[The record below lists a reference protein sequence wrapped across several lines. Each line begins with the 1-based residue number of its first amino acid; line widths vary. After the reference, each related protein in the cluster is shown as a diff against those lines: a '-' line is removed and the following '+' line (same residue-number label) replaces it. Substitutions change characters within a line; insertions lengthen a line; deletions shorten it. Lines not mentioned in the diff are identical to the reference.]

1 MSFLIPA
8 YLLGI
13 LGLFL
18 PWLLHRFSDQQPDE
32 QLFPSKRFLEET
44 KPPVSRTRTLKY
56 RALMAVRMLSVLLLC
71 FLFAQPWLDNA
82 SDVDDS
88 EMHHII
94 ALDLSLS
101 MRAGDSWEIAV
112 TKARDLIN
120 QFGEDNS
127 VELIGFDQALVRIA
141 DNVNAKADLLQGL
154 NSLQPGY
161 VSADYGV
168 LMQRL
173 NRLAVERSE
182 SVKVWIITDQQ
193 SSSMPAQK
201 NALYGP
207 DVNEFEIIS
216 TALEPQRNVHVRAHA
231 HSDDGVNLRVSVQL
245 RASVSQSRQSDALV
259 TESINELFPSTIS
272 INADGKTLAQRT
284 VRMVPSGIQTLV
296 FDDLIMPPGESPVLS
311 VSIDEADALV
321 LDNRVSVVIKQA
333 NPTEVAA
340 LQSDSSTSRNAL
352 VFLST
357 ALQTDAQASVTA
369 LSGIATQIAP
379 SVQHVVSGRNLA
391 NESLEL
397 DIRQFVDEGKNA
409 LVFSSAVM
417 SSAAT
422 PTLEGADVGLVDESH
437 PMALGDINWSG
448 TEFYDVPEIA
458 IKKGDRILI
467 ETTQRQVILVERQ
480 VPKGRILLLNDR
492 LDGQSSNL
500 PFQPAFV
507 DLMKSI
513 VDYFDASTALPDL
526 LTAGNRLVVAGNVQL
541 LDPDNNSLL
550 SLDEEQRQGGIALTR
565 PGLYR
570 VIGLS
575 GPHIVNVQLDSN
587 ETDLTLASD
596 DALSN
601 WRKRFDGIE
610 PESEGDST
618 EETAVNAISMSDSQ
632 AQRSR
637 SRLWLWLLPLLAGA
651 LLIETLLA
659 NRRLDVRRD
668 GS

>member
-8 YLLGI
+8 YLLGV

-71 FLFAQPWLDNA
+71 FLFAQPWLNNA

-94 ALDLSLS
+94 AVDLSLS
-101 MRAGDSWEIAV
+101 MRAGDSWEIALA
-112 TKARDLIN
+112 KARDLIN

-173 NRLAVERSE
+173 NKLAVERSE

-193 SSSMPAQK
+193 NSSMPAQK

-207 DVNEFEIIS
+207 EVNEFEIIS
-216 TALEPQRNVHVRAHA
+216 TVLESQRNVHVRAQA

-245 RASVSQSRQSDALV
+245 RASESEARPSDTLG
-259 TESINELFPSTIS
+259 TEPTIELIPSTIS
-272 INADGKTLAQRT
+272 ISADGKALAQRT
-284 VRMVPSGIQTLV
+284 VGVAPSGIQTVV
-296 FDDLIMPPGESPVLS
+296 FDELIMPPGESPVLT

-333 NPTEVAA
+333 NPTKVAA

-357 ALQTDAQASVTA
+357 ALQTDGQASVTA

-379 SVQHVVSGRNLA
+379 SVQHVVSGRDLS
-391 NESLEL
+391 NEPLEL

-409 LVFSSAVM
+409 LVFSSTAM
-417 SSAAT
+417 SSAAAT
-422 PTLEGADVGLVDESH
+422 TLEGADVGLVDESH
-437 PMALGDINWSG
+437 PMALGDINWFG
-448 TEFYDVPEIA
+448 TEFYDVPDIA

-467 ETTQRQVILVERQ
+467 ETTERQVILVERQ

-526 LTAGNRLVVAGNVQL
+526 LTAGDRLVVAGNVQL

-565 PGLYR
+565 PGLYK

-610 PESEGDST
+610 SAPVGDST
-618 EETAVNAISMSDSQ
+618 DEPSVKAITMSDSQ

-637 SRLWLWLLPLLAGA
+637 SRIWLWLLPLLAGM
-651 LLIETLLA
+651 LLVETLLA